1 MGTEFN
7 WDTYM
12 RYGTRLRMLAASM
25 VVSLAV
31 TAAPVAAQ
39 QGAPSIAV
47 SGAVPTPLTL
57 TATDL
62 AAMPRASVTTTN
74 NGIATKYEGVWL
86 AEVLRKAGLPIGNGL
101 RGASLSMYV
110 LAAASD
116 GYQVLFSLGELD
128 PEITDGQ
135 YLVADSADGKPLFGE
150 MGAFRLVV
158 PGDKRGARSIRMLA
172 SVTVVQTKR

>member
-7 WDTYM
+7 RDTYM
-12 RYGTRLRMLAASM
+12 SYGTRLRMLAASM

-47 SGAVPTPLTL
+47 SGAVPKPLTL

-101 RGASLSMYV
+101 RGGSLSMYV

-135 YLVADSADGKPLFGE
+135 YLVADAADGKPLFGE

>member
-1 MGTEFN
+1 MS
-7 WDTYM
+7 
-12 RYGTRLRMLAASM
+12 YGTRLRMLAASM
-25 VVSLAV
+25 LVSLAV
-31 TAAPVAAQ
+31 TGAPVAAQ

-47 SGAVPTPLTL
+47 SGAVPQPLTL
-57 TATDL
+57 TAADL

-101 RGASLSMYV
+101 RGGSLSMYV

-135 YLVADSADGKPLFGE
+135 YLVADAADGKPLFGE